1 MSFHHYLSAMIV
13 YKTQTSFEITYQL
26 DSVNRCLIDVTEF
39 SLVDTDC
46 KIYHTLTPVL
56 LSSLSISE
64 SP

>member
-1 MSFHHYLSAMIV
+1 MIV